1 MSRMTVRLPESL
13 HHKLAEQAEREGIS
27 LNQYVVYS
35 LTRSV
40 TAADLETQRQTFEDL
55 SRRYPPEEA
64 EAALRD
70 LLAARQG

>member
-1 MSRMTVRLPESL
+1 MSRMTVRLPDSL
-13 HHKLAEQAEREGIS
+13 HRLLAEQASREGIS

-40 TAADLETQRQTFEDL
+40 TAADLESQRQTFEEL
-55 SRRYPPEEA
+55 RRRYPPEEA

-70 LLAARQG
+70 LLAVRT

>member
-1 MSRMTVRLPESL
+1 MSRMTVRLPDSL
-13 HHKLAEQAEREGIS
+13 HRSLAEQAEREGIS

-40 TAADLETQRQTFEDL
+40 TAADLETQRQSFEEL

-70 LLAARQG
+70 LLAARPA